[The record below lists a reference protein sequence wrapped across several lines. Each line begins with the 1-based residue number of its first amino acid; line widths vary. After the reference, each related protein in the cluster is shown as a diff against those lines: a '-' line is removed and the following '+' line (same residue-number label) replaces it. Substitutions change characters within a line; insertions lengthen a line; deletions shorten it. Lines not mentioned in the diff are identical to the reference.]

1 MPFSISGH
9 IIPRDR
15 YRPEGFSPRVDI
27 GRWMITVLK
36 WKKECINLFIT
47 YFNIESVKKDKINF
61 PHRHQTYMDMSDRYR
76 LRDDNSPDME
86 KGMH

>member
-1 MPFSISGH
+1 MHALFHIKTV

-27 GRWMITVLK
+27 DRGMIT
-36 WKKECINLFIT
+36 
-47 YFNIESVKKDKINF
+47 
-61 PHRHQTYMDMSDRYR
+61 
-76 LRDDNSPDME
+76 NSPDME